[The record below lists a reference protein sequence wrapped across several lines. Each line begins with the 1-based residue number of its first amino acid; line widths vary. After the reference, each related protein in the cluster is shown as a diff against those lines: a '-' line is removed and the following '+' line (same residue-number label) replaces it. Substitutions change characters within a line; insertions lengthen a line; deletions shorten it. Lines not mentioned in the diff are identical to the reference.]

1 MENQNLCQ
9 AFKDSCCF
17 RLNEAVR
24 MIEIALS
31 KVKPSQGWERPN
43 NHTLSLAN
51 QLLHLNG
58 NMTQYI
64 LATLGD
70 QFDERLRDE
79 EFTLQEGESVMILWT
94 SLKITV
100 EEAKQCIETCT
111 EGDFTRV
118 YEVQG
123 FELAGA
129 DVALHAVEHFSYHTG
144 QIAFWVKQLTN
155 APLGFYEG
163 FDLNLKI

>member
-1 MENQNLCQ
+1 MN
-9 AFKDSCCF
+9 
-17 RLNEAVR
+17 
-24 MIEIALS
+24 
-31 KVKPSQGWERPN
+31 
-43 NHTLSLAN
+43 
-51 QLLHLNG
+51 
-58 NMTQYI
+58 
-64 LATLGD
+64 
-70 QFDERLRDE
+70 
-79 EFTLQEGESVMILWT
+79 LWT
-94 SLKITV
+94 SLKTTV
-100 EEAKQCIETCT
+100 EEAKQCIETCA

-163 FDLNLKI
+163 FDLNSKI